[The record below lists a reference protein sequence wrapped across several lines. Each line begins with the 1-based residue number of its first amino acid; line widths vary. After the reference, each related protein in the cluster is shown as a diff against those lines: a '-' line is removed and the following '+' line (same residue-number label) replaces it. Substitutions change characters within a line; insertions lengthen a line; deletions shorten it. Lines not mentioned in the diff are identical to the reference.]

1 MQGRYGQRIP
11 MQPYR
16 VSGEFQMGRDM
27 HPFTLETL
35 AESEDEAEEW
45 AYSVLGSKHRVR
57 RTQVD
62 VHEVTQPDPEEIE
75 DPTVRYQLD
84 KQEA

>member
-1 MQGRYGQRIP
+1 
-11 MQPYR
+11 MQPFR
-16 VSGEFQMGRDM
+16 VSGEFQMGQDM

-35 AESEDEAEEW
+35 AESEEDARDW

-62 VHEVTQPDPEEIE
+62 IDEVTQPDPDDVE
-75 DPTVRYQLD
+75 DPTVRYELD
-84 KQEA
+84 RQEA

>member
-1 MQGRYGQRIP
+1 MP
-11 MQPYR
+11 PFR
-16 VSGEFQMGRDM
+16 VSGEFQMGQDY

-35 AESEDEAEEW
+35 ADTEEEAREW
-45 AYSVLGSKHRVR
+45 AFSVLGSKHRVR

-62 VHEVTQPDPEEIE
+62 IDQVTQPAPDEVE
-75 DPTVRYQLD
+75 DPTVRSQLD

>member
-1 MQGRYGQRIP
+1 

-16 VSGEFQMGRDM
+16 VSGEFQMGGEM

-35 AESEDEAEEW
+35 ADTTEEAREW
-45 AYSVLGSKHRVR
+45 TFSVLGSKHRVR

-62 VHEVTQPDPEEIE
+62 IDQVSQPDPDEVE
-75 DPTVRYQLD
+75 DPTVRYKLD

>member
-1 MQGRYGQRIP
+1 
-11 MQPYR
+11 
-16 VSGEFQMGRDM
+16 MGREM

-35 AESEDEAEEW
+35 ADTEEGAREW

-57 RTQVD
+57 RNQVD
-62 VHEVTQPDPEEIE
+62 IDEVAQPDPEDVE